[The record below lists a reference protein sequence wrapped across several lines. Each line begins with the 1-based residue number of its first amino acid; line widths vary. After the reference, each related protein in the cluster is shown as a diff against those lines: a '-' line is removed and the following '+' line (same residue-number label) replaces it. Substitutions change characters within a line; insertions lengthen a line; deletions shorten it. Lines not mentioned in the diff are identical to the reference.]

1 MEHSNNLGY
10 LLSKA
15 ARMTKW
21 DLTNALQAEGITAA
35 QFGLIK
41 DIYITERLFQEE
53 AEMLQRLTPAAI
65 AERLHADRPTIS
77 CMIERLVKQDW
88 VCRACNPKDRRSQII
103 LLTDKAKALM
113 PELEIL
119 GEQTMSKATKDF
131 DETELE
137 QLKKFLHRIIENL
150 NA

>member
-1 MEHSNNLGY
+1 MEHSDNLGY
-10 LLSKA
+10 LLNKA

-41 DIYITERLFQEE
+41 DVYVTERLFKDEE
-53 AEMLQRLTPAAI
+53 EMLQHLTPAAI

-88 VCRACNPKDRRSQII
+88 VYRASNPKDRRSQII
-103 LLTDKAKALM
+103 LLTDKAMALM
-113 PELEIL
+113 PKLEIL
-119 GEQTMSKATKDF
+119 GKQTMSKATKDF
-131 DETELE
+131 DEAELN